1 MKEYLTLRLPA
12 ELARALTRWAST
24 RHLPKSAVVREAVE
38 RYLAPT
44 AVEGP
49 ARRVTARELAARWA
63 ALPRLTPREARR
75 HADLWAELAK
85 RGRMIGP
92 HDLLIGAT
100 ALAHG
105 YALAT
110 LNRREFRRVPGLV
123 LR

>member
-63 ALPRLTPREARR
+63 ALPRLTPREAR
-75 HADLWAELAK
+75 D
-85 RGRMIGP
+85 
-92 HDLLIGAT
+92 
-100 ALAHG
+100 
-105 YALAT
+105 LAT
-110 LNRREFRRVPGLV
+110 DIAAARETLPP
-123 LR
+123 LRAAWE